1 MMRTL
6 IFAIALL
13 ALGAQ
18 SAADAQQRS
27 QPPSANREKLV
38 EYGPL
43 LDLRLP
49 PIKLQSHATDSYR
62 PLGSGLYSPGRDD
75 PLKATTVD
83 LGPFGARLGGTDKRA
98 DLARYRLGGTDLL
111 GGSLT
116 GTVDTRGALVYWRWP
131 PDQDNQ

>member
-49 PIKLQSHATDSYR
+49 PIKLRPHPTDRYR
-62 PLGSGLYSPGRDD
+62 PLGSELYSPDRDD

-83 LGPFGARLGGTDKRA
+83 LGPFSARLGGAGKSA
-98 DLARYRLGGTDLL
+98 NLARYRLDGTDLF
-111 GGSLT
+111 GGSLS

-131 PDQDNQ
+131 PDQDNP